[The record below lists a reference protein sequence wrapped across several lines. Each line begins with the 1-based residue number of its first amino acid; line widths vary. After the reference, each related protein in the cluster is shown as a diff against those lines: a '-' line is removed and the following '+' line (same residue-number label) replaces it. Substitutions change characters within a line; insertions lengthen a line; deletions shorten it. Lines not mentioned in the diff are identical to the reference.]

1 MSPEPSQ
8 SHENNESVKDTNT
21 AAEQQPFTYKEPTG
35 VAPLDCWASK
45 ASRWIYKYGATHST
59 IILLLI
65 FMVLSS
71 VGSMLA
77 RMAIG
82 APYGPTDLVIAII
95 LTLVIGPF
103 VFLVFSALVKQLESS
118 RQNMRQAVA
127 EMERLRESDSQKN
140 VALEENLQKLNK
152 EIATRQQVQLDREK
166 VFEELENQM
175 HNRSEKEE
183 QALRYSILLR
193 SIIDASPDLIYYR
206 NEEGKFAG
214 CNRVA
219 EQMTGKTEEE
229 LMGLT
234 PHQVYD
240 EELARQVVMSDN
252 EVLESNASITEE
264 LWLRFADGRRRY
276 YEMRKVPFFDPKG
289 NRLGLLAFGRD
300 ITERKQ
306 AADAVNKASKDKT
319 AFIATISHELRT
331 PLNGIVGLSRML
343 RDTQLNKEQFNWVS
357 TVYAS
362 AITLGNIFNDII
374 DLDKIE
380 RDRLELQLKTVNLKE
395 FTSELGSIIELL
407 AADKGLVFKTHL
419 IEPIPPYL
427 EADGTRLRQILWNLL
442 FNAIKFTPQ
451 GHVSL
456 NVEASMP
463 EDGVSLVKFKIT
475 DTGVGIPEG
484 ELEKI
489 FAMYYQVDHP
499 NHKSATGTGIG
510 LAICQQM
517 VSMMKGHIYVNSVV
531 GEGTCFTVE
540 LPLEISSQGI
550 RTQQLNIG
558 KLDILLVE
566 DIQLNV
572 MVAKA
577 LLEKLGQNV
586 SVAMTGED
594 ALDQARSHHYDLI
607 LLDIQLPD
615 MNGFDVAATLR
626 EEGLINNTKVVA
638 LTANVIKTRKEYMDN
653 GMDDVIAKPI
663 KKSRV
668 VEVFNQLF
676 TEQEETQVE
685 QVEPGLTPDK
695 RMYAALDME
704 LLEMLSDTI
713 GIDMMQNSLT
723 VFEQMMPNYLEL
735 LQLSLSAK
743 EKSEVCSHAHK
754 IKGAAGSVGL
764 AAVQKIA
771 NKIQQGDHP
780 AWWQNVYDWV
790 EELQQAYEHDL
801 DKLKEWMAQQ
811 DMDID

>member
-1 MSPEPSQ
+1 MP
-8 SHENNESVKDTNT
+8 
-21 AAEQQPFTYKEPTG
+21 KEPKLSSDSEFENLETEIDSWATRAAYWIARCG
-35 VAPLDCWASK
+35 ATKSTVVLLLVSMLVNSVGSWLTRSFIGAELQFEDVITAIVLTCTVAPL
-45 ASRWIYKYGATHST
+45 
-59 IILLLI
+59 
-65 FMVLSS
+65 
-71 VGSMLA
+71 
-77 RMAIG
+77 
-82 APYGPTDLVIAII
+82 
-95 LTLVIGPF
+95 
-103 VFLVFSALVKQLESS
+103 VFLVFSALVKQLERS
-118 RQNMRQAVA
+118 RQNMQKAVA
-127 EMERLRESDSQKN
+127 ELERLRAADHRLNQELKAN
-140 VALEENLQKLNK
+140 VEKLNR
-152 EIATRQQVQLDREK
+152 EIETRKQVQLDREK
-166 VFEELENQM
+166 VFRELEDQM

-240 EELARQVVMSDN
+240 EELARQVVISDN

-306 AADAVNKASKDKT
+306 AGDAIKKASKDKT

-343 RDTQLNKEQFNWVS
+343 RDTQLNTEQFNWVS
-357 TVYAS
+357 TIYAS

-380 RDRLELQLKTVNLKE
+380 RERLELQLKTVSLKE

-407 AADKGLVFKTHL
+407 AADKGLLFKTNL
-419 IEPIPPYL
+419 IEPVPAFL

-442 FNAIKFTPQ
+442 FNAVKFTPHGQ
-451 GHVSL
+451 VTL
-456 NVEASMP
+456 TVEASVP
-463 EDGVSLVKFKIT
+463 ENGVSLVKFKIT
-475 DTGVGIPEG
+475 DTGVGIPED
-484 ELEKI
+484 ELDKI

-517 VSMMKGHIYVNSVV
+517 VTMMKGHISVNSKL

-540 LPLEISSQGI
+540 LPLEVSSQGI
-550 RTQQLNIG
+550 KTQELRTG
-558 KLDILLVE
+558 SLDILLVE

-577 LLEKLGQNV
+577 LLEKLGQKV
-586 SVAMTGED
+586 TVAMTGEE
-594 ALDQARSHHYDLI
+594 ALDHVRQHQYDLI

-615 MNGFDVAATLR
+615 MNGFDVAATLQH
-626 EEGLINNTKVVA
+626 EGLIDNTRIVA
-638 LTANVIKTRKEYMDN
+638 LTANVIKTRKEYLDH

-668 VEVFNQLF
+668 IEVFNLLF
-676 TEQEETQVE
+676 GEQQPKLP
-685 QVEPGLTPDK
+685 QVEPGLLPDK
-695 RMYAALDME
+695 QLQAALDME
-704 LLEMLSDTI
+704 LLDMLLETI

-743 EKSEVCSHAHK
+743 EKSEVCGHAHK

-764 AAVQKIA
+764 MAVQKVA
-771 NKIQQGDHP
+771 NQIQQGDHP

-790 EELQQAYEHDL
+790 EQLQQAYEHDL
-801 DKLKEWMAQQ
+801 EKLKDWMQAQ
-811 DMDID
+811 DSDSE

>member
-1 MSPEPSQ
+1 MSSKP
-8 SHENNESVKDTNT
+8 
-21 AAEQQPFTYKEPTG
+21 EQQPDPVEQVQNQQLDSWAERAARWISQYGATKSTLVLFLFSLVVTCIGSFIIRFIIGAHIEFEDLITAIVLTCT
-35 VAPLDCWASK
+35 VAPL
-45 ASRWIYKYGATHST
+45 
-59 IILLLI
+59 
-65 FMVLSS
+65 
-71 VGSMLA
+71 
-77 RMAIG
+77 
-82 APYGPTDLVIAII
+82 
-95 LTLVIGPF
+95 
-103 VFLVFSALVKQLESS
+103 VFLVFSALVKQLEVS
-118 RQNMRQAVA
+118 RQKMQSAVA
-127 EMERLRESDSQKN
+127 EMERMREADIRLHQ
-140 VALEENLQKLNK
+140 ELQNNIHQLNQ
-152 EIATRQQVQLDREK
+152 EIETRQQAQLDRER
-166 VFEELENQM
+166 VFAELENQM
-175 HNRSEKEE
+175 HNRTEKEE

-306 AADAVNKASKDKT
+306 AADAVKKASKDKT

-357 TVYAS
+357 TIYAS

-395 FTSELGSIIELL
+395 FSQELGSIIELL
-407 AADKGLVFKTHL
+407 AADKGLSFKSHL
-419 IEPIPPYL
+419 IEPIPPFL
-427 EADGTRLRQILWNLL
+427 EVDGTRLRQILWNLL
-442 FNAIKFTPQ
+442 FNAVKFTPQ

-456 NVEASMP
+456 TIEASMP
-463 EDGVSLVKFKIT
+463 EDGISLVKFKIT
-475 DTGVGIPEG
+475 DTGVGIPQE

-489 FAMYYQVDHP
+489 FAMYYQVEHP

-517 VSMMKGHIYVNSVV
+517 VSMMKGHISVNSVM

-540 LPLEISSQGI
+540 LPLAVSSQGI
-550 RTQQLNIG
+550 RTQQLMTRS
-558 KLDILLVE
+558 LDILLVE

-577 LLEKLGQNV
+577 LLEKLGQKV

-594 ALDQARSHHYDLI
+594 ALEQVRNHHYDLI

-615 MNGFDVAATLR
+615 MNGFEVASILCK
-626 EEGLINNTKVVA
+626 EGLIKNTRVVA
-638 LTANVIKTRKEYMDN
+638 LTANVIKTRQEYLDN

-668 VEVFNQLF
+668 IEVFNQLF
-676 TEQEETQVE
+676 AESEPQQTQAALP
-685 QVEPGLTPDK
+685 EPGVTPDK
-695 RMYAALDME
+695 HLHAALDME
-704 LLEMLSDTI
+704 LLEMLLDTI

-764 AAVQKIA
+764 SAVQKIA

-801 DKLKEWMAQQ
+801 LKLKDWMAAQ
-811 DMDID
+811 DNDID